1 MLKILK
7 RKNLSKSKIIHI
19 INSLDTGGAEN
30 VLFNLIEDNK
40 NKKPIIICLIKKG
53 FYGKILEKKGYKIFN
68 LN

>member
-40 NKKPIIICLIKKG
+40 NKKPIIICLIKKR
-53 FYGKILEKKGYKIFN
+53 ILWKNFRKERIQNF
-68 LN
+68 